1 MVDEAQER
9 SRAPSVLI
17 VLDGAAD
24 RAEPALNGATP
35 LQLAHTPNL
44 DAIAAQGEGNL
55 IQVLPNGGA
64 PQTHSGML
72 SLLGYPDAATRAKRG
87 CLEGAVVFGGMRP
100 GCLYARGNLSALVGG
115 RIPSRRMNRD
125 VTQEEAD
132 AATAL
137 LNATVPA
144 AVGFPCR
151 FRSYSTYR
159 LAIEIELGT
168 ELACDAITGT
178 DPGYAVGEFA
188 TPRAEHDFE
197 PIESRPL
204 SDSSAARFTSE
215 AVNRLARAC
224 ASALDRNPGNEP
236 RRRAGR
242 LPVNYVLM
250 RDFGLALA
258 PVQTLPARWGISAKY
273 FHDLPVELGVARYL
287 GMDEEEAGC
296 ASATSPAFHDAGRR
310 LIRDLDRYELICF
323 HVKGP
328 DEPGHDGDWWGKVQ
342 AIETVDEGLFSLV
355 AAALVARPGLRIAVT
370 SDHATC
376 WSIGTHTADDVPL
389 IVAGRGPRR
398 RTGPRLTEQEC
409 RSGTLDVR
417 NGWEL
422 MPRLLGA
429 GAATEL

>member
-1 MVDEAQER
+1 MK
-9 SRAPSVLI
+9 APAVLI

-44 DAIAAQGEGNL
+44 NAIAARGEGSM
-55 IQVLPNGGA
+55 IQVLPNRGA

-72 SLLGYPDAATRAKRG
+72 SLLGYPDAAIRAKRG
-87 CLEGAVVFGGMRP
+87 CLEGAVVFGEMRP
-100 GCLYARGNLSALVGG
+100 GCLYARGNLSSLVGG

-125 VTQEEAD
+125 VSQEEAD
-132 AATAL
+132 AITAR

-151 FRSYSTYR
+151 FKSYSTYR
-159 LAIEIELGT
+159 LAIEIELGV
-168 ELACDAITGT
+168 ELACADVTGT
-178 DPGYAVGEFA
+178 DPGYATDEFT
-188 TPRAEHDFE
+188 TPRAEQDFE

-204 SDSSAARFTSE
+204 EDSAAARFSSD
-215 AVNRLARAC
+215 AVNRLTRAC
-224 ASALDRNPGNEP
+224 AEILDQDPGNEV

-242 LPVNYVLM
+242 LPVNYILM
-250 RDFGLALA
+250 RDLGLGLA
-258 PVQTLPARWGISAKY
+258 PVQTLSERWGISAKY

-296 ASATSPAFHDAGRR
+296 AGVTTMAFRDAGER
-310 LIRDLDRYELICF
+310 LIRDLDQYELICF

-328 DEPGHDGDWWGKVQ
+328 DEPGHDGNWQGKVR

-355 AAALVARPGLRIAVT
+355 TAALTARPGMRVAVT

-376 WSIGTHTADDVPL
+376 WSVGTHTSDDVPL
-389 IVAGRGPRR
+389 VIADGRPRD
-398 RTGPRLTEQEC
+398 TGLRLTEQKC
-409 RSGTLDVR
+409 QNGTLDLR
-417 NGWEL
+417 NGCEL
-422 MPRLLGA
+422 VPRLLGSEVRIA
-429 GAATEL
+429 P